1 MLPICDQGSSTEEGP
16 IPRVRLTKSTIDN
29 LPVLEKD
36 TVYWDAGL
44 PGFGVKVTPKGR
56 KVFLV
61 MYRVAGAGSRLR
73 KYTIGPYGRATL
85 PMAKA
90 QAQKIFAARID
101 GRDPAEEKR
110 QSRRRL
116 VVDRVDDLVETFIR
130 EHVAK
135 IGTNRRITSL
145 LRRDVIP
152 YWGAKSIHEIKK
164 RDVSDLVSLIAQRNA
179 HASHR
184 LLKTLKT
191 FFRWCVGRAVID
203 FSPAEGISSSYR
215 DVSRDRVLTDP
226 ELAAVILA
234 ARSMPPPYGRIVE
247 FLALTGQRREEAA
260 QLTWEEIDEKART
273 WTIPGSRTKNKRAHI
288 VHLSEPAWKVIQACS
303 GEPYVFGTA
312 RGNRFQRFGK
322 EKRAID
328 KLCGITGWRLHDL
341 RRTIVSGMARL
352 GIPPHIADKIL
363 NHQAGTIS
371 GVAAVYQRHD
381 FLAER
386 EEALD
391 RWGVHVEHIV
401 QKFRPSK
408 DKQSSIAAANKIG
421 LPILGGVDEDHRDG
435 CPKSKTALR

>member
-1 MLPICDQGSSTEEGP
+1 M
-16 IPRVRLTKSTIDN
+16 
-29 LPVLEKD
+29 
-36 TVYWDAGL
+36 

-61 MYRVAGAGSRLR
+61 LYRLAGAGSRLR
-73 KYTIGPYGRATL
+73 KYTIGPYGRVTL

-90 QAQKIFAARID
+90 QAQKIFAARLD
-101 GRDPAEEKR
+101 GRDPAEEKK

-130 EHVAK
+130 EHVDK
-135 IGTNRRITSL
+135 IGTSRRIASL

-164 RDVSDLVSLIAQRNA
+164 RDVSDLISLIAQRNG

-191 FFRWCVGRAVID
+191 FFRRCVGRAVID
-203 FSPAEGISSSYR
+203 FSPAEGISSPYR
-215 DVSRDRVLTDP
+215 EVSRDRVLTDE

-234 ARSMPPPYGRIVE
+234 ARRMAHPYGLIVE
-247 FLALTGQRREEAA
+247 FLALTGQRREEVA
-260 QLTWEEIDEKART
+260 QLKWDELDEETRT
-273 WTIPGSRTKNKRAHI
+273 WTIPGSRTKNKKAHI
-288 VHLSEPAWKVIQACS
+288 VHLSEPAWKIIQACS

-312 RGNRFQRFGK
+312 RGKRFQQFGRG
-322 EKRAID
+322 KRAID
-328 KLCGITGWRLHDL
+328 KLCGVAGWRLHDL

-352 GIPPHIADKIL
+352 GIPPHVADKIL

-386 EEALD
+386 KEALD
-391 RWGVHVEHIV
+391 RWGAHVAQIV
-401 QKFRPSK
+401 
-408 DKQSSIAAANKIG
+408 
-421 LPILGGVDEDHRDG
+421 E
-435 CPKSKTALR
+435 ALNPAFAR

>member
-1 MLPICDQGSSTEEGP
+1 
-16 IPRVRLTKSTIDN
+16 
-29 LPVLEKD
+29 
-36 TVYWDAGL
+36 L

-61 MYRVAGAGSRLR
+61 LYRLAGAGSRLR
-73 KYTIGPYGRATL
+73 KYTIGPYGRVTL

-90 QAQKIFAARID
+90 QAQKIFAARLD
-101 GRDPAEEKR
+101 GRDPAEEKK

-130 EHVAK
+130 EHVDK
-135 IGTNRRITSL
+135 IGTSRRIASL

-164 RDVSDLVSLIAQRNA
+164 RDVSDLISLIAQRNG

-203 FSPAEGISSSYR
+203 FSPAEGISSPYR
-215 DVSRDRVLTDP
+215 EVSRDRVLTDE

-234 ARSMPPPYGRIVE
+234 ARRMAHPYGLIVE
-247 FLALTGQRREEAA
+247 FLALTGQRREEVA
-260 QLTWEEIDEKART
+260 QLKWDELDEETRT
-273 WTIPGSRTKNKRAHI
+273 WTIPGSRTKNKKAHI

-312 RGNRFQRFGK
+312 RGKRFQRFGR

-328 KLCGITGWRLHDL
+328 KLCGVAGWRLHDL

-352 GIPPHIADKIL
+352 GIPPHVADKIL

-386 EEALD
+386 KEALN
-391 RWGVHVEHIV
+391 RWGAHVAQIV
-401 QKFRPSK
+401 EALSTKKNERHAIDRAEKVDAAGDCRDPIPS
-408 DKQSSIAAANKIG
+408 
-421 LPILGGVDEDHRDG
+421 
-435 CPKSKTALR
+435 TA

>member
-1 MLPICDQGSSTEEGP
+1 MKEAP
-16 IPRVRLTKSTIDN
+16 IPRVRLTKSTIDS

-36 TVYWDAGL
+36 TVYWDGGL

-61 MYRVAGAGSRLR
+61 IYRLAGAGSRLR
-73 KYTIGPYGRATL
+73 KYTIGPYGRVTL

-90 QAQKIFAARID
+90 QAQKIFTARLD
-101 GRDPAEEKR
+101 GRDPAEEKK

-135 IGTNRRITSL
+135 IGTNRRITGL

-164 RDVSDLVSLIAQRNA
+164 RDVSDLISLIAQRNA

-203 FSPAEGISSSYR
+203 FSPVEGISSLYR
-215 DVSRDRVLTDP
+215 EVSRDRVLTDQ
-226 ELAAVILA
+226 ELAAVILS
-234 ARSMPPPYGRIVE
+234 ARRMPPPYGRIVE
-247 FLALTGQRREEAA
+247 FLALTGQRREEVA
-260 QLTWEEIDEKART
+260 QLKWDELDEKTRT
-273 WTIPGSRTKNKRAHI
+273 WTIPSSRTKNKKAHI
-288 VHLSEPAWKVIQACS
+288 VHLSEPAWNVIEACS
-303 GEPYVFGTA
+303 GQPYVFGTA
-312 RGNRFQRFGK
+312 TGKRYQIFGRG
-322 EKRAID
+322 KRAID
-328 KLCGITGWRLHDL
+328 ILCGVAGWRLHDL

-352 GIPPHIADKIL
+352 GIPPHVADKIL

-371 GVAAVYQRHD
+371 GVAAVYQRHE
-381 FLAER
+381 FLKER
-386 EEALD
+386 KEALD
-391 RWGVHVEHIV
+391 LWAAHVAQTVEATV
-401 QKFRPSK
+401 QESGF
-408 DKQSSIAAANKIG
+408 
-421 LPILGGVDEDHRDG
+421 
-435 CPKSKTALR
+435 

>member
-1 MLPICDQGSSTEEGP
+1 MRSECGARARFRKPLPGGPGPLMALRSSRWTLIDFHFGAAALFVDRDCSTVPLLPRLCYLFVPKVAERRRCP
-16 IPRVRLTKSTIDN
+16 IPRVRLIKSAIDN

-44 PGFGVKVTPKGR
+44 AGFGVKVTPRGR

-61 MYRVAGAGSRLR
+61 MYRTAGAGSRLR
-73 KYTIGPYGRATL
+73 KYTIGPYGRVTL

-90 QAQKIFAARID
+90 QAQKIFAARLD

-135 IGTNRRITSL
+135 IGTSRRITSF

-203 FSPAEGISSSYR
+203 FSPAEGIR
-215 DVSRDRVLTDP
+215 H
-226 ELAAVILA
+226 
-234 ARSMPPPYGRIVE
+234 
-247 FLALTGQRREEAA
+247 
-260 QLTWEEIDEKART
+260 
-273 WTIPGSRTKNKRAHI
+273 HI
-288 VHLSEPAWKVIQACS
+288 
-303 GEPYVFGTA
+303 GTSV
-312 RGNRFQRFGK
+312 
-322 EKRAID
+322 
-328 KLCGITGWRLHDL
+328 GIA
-341 RRTIVSGMARL
+341 S
-352 GIPPHIADKIL
+352 
-363 NHQAGTIS
+363 
-371 GVAAVYQRHD
+371 
-381 FLAER
+381 
-386 EEALD
+386 
-391 RWGVHVEHIV
+391 
-401 QKFRPSK
+401 
-408 DKQSSIAAANKIG
+408 
-421 LPILGGVDEDHRDG
+421 
-435 CPKSKTALR
+435 

>member
-1 MLPICDQGSSTEEGP
+1 
-16 IPRVRLTKSTIDN
+16 
-29 LPVLEKD
+29 
-36 TVYWDAGL
+36 L

-61 MYRVAGAGSRLR
+61 MYRLAGAGSRLR
-73 KYTIGPYGRATL
+73 KYTIGPYGRVTL

-90 QAQKIFAARID
+90 QAQKIFAARLD
-101 GRDPAEEKR
+101 GRDPAEEKK

-135 IGTNRRITSL
+135 IGTSRRITSL
-145 LRRDVIP
+145 LRRDVVP

-164 RDVSDLVSLIAQRNA
+164 RDVSDLISLIAQRNA

-203 FSPAEGISSSYR
+203 FSPAEGISSPYR
-215 DVSRDRVLTDP
+215 EVSRDRVLTDQ

-234 ARSMPPPYGRIVE
+234 ARQMPPPYGLIVE
-247 FLALTGQRREEAA
+247 FLALTGQRREEVA
-260 QLTWEEIDEKART
+260 QLKWDELDDKTRT
-273 WTIPGSRTKNKRAHI
+273 WTIPGSRTKNKKSHI
-288 VHLSEPAWKVIQACS
+288 VHLSESAWKVIEACS

-312 RGNRFQRFGK
+312 TGKRFQRFGK
-322 EKRAID
+322 EKPTLD
-328 KLCGITGWRLHDL
+328 NLCEVAGWRIHDL

-352 GIPPHIADKIL
+352 GIPPHVADKIL

-386 EEALD
+386 KEALNQWGAHVD
-391 RWGVHVEHIV
+391 RIV
-401 QKFRPSK
+401 QTFNQSK
-408 DKQSSIAAANKIG
+408 DPQSAIAPTKKNDPASDK
-421 LPILGGVDEDHRDG
+421 RD
-435 CPKSKTALR
+435 PMSSVL